1 MQNLKSLYQKLYK
14 CCNTEARLSQKLN
27 SLNSLFNGNRKIVD
41 EALEQ
46 KIKASSFLLLE
57 GFGEAICLHCAIIL
71 YLRSTLSLSLS
82 LSLKVNSFL
91 CSIIVYRFV
100 CLFLLFF

>member
-46 KIKASSFLLLE
+46 KIKASNFV
-57 GFGEAICLHCAIIL
+57 F
-71 YLRSTLSLSLS
+71 TQ
-82 LSLKVNSFL
+82 
-91 CSIIVYRFV
+91 RF
-100 CLFLLFF
+100 